1 MVNRVLTLY
10 SSDEVCTYG
19 LLRRFYA
26 NASSQLLTRVSS
38 LKRTKDARFGIHRS
52 QKACDKLRLMAI
64 TDSQTEHVSD
74 VEAALLDAELF
85 MKYQA
90 PDRAVKRLKTALEV
104 NSRSIKLRERLREIC
119 ISAKLVEEA
128 ARQCLALASLYI
140 ERDDFDTAQER
151 LLEAKQL
158 DQRINIAKGL
168 EAIRRARRPDL
179 KPTPAPEANF
189 ERKHFT
195 LAGDLS
201 AISVFDAIQVI
212 ENARLNGV
220 LTISGPNHE
229 GQVNFNEGRIVDAS
243 CDGDMADLGF
253 QKVVEITAGT
263 FEFQKTAEQFPIRIQ
278 AVSNTNL
285 ILDTLRMLDE
295 KKA

>member
-1 MVNRVLTLY
+1 
-10 SSDEVCTYG
+10 
-19 LLRRFYA
+19 
-26 NASSQLLTRVSS
+26 
-38 LKRTKDARFGIHRS
+38 
-52 QKACDKLRLMAI
+52 MAV
-64 TDSQTEHVSD
+64 TDSQSEHVSE
-74 VEAALLDAELF
+74 VESALLDAELF

-90 PDRAVKRLKTALEV
+90 PERAIKRLRTALEL

-119 ISAKLVEEA
+119 ASHKNVEEA

-140 ERDDFDTAQER
+140 EREDFDTAHDR

-158 DQRINIAKGL
+158 DARINIAGGL

-179 KPTPAPEANF
+179 KPVPAPEAQF

-201 AISVFDAIQVI
+201 AISVFDAVQVI

-220 LTISGPNHE
+220 LTLSGPKHE
-229 GQVNFNEGRIVDAS
+229 GQVMFNDGRIVDAS
-243 CDGDMADLGF
+243 CGGEIGNLGF
-253 QKVVEITAGT
+253 QKVVEISSGT
-263 FEFQKTAEQFPIRIQ
+263 FEFQKSDDQFAARIQ

-295 KKA
+295 KNQ

>member
-1 MVNRVLTLY
+1 
-10 SSDEVCTYG
+10 
-19 LLRRFYA
+19 
-26 NASSQLLTRVSS
+26 
-38 LKRTKDARFGIHRS
+38 
-52 QKACDKLRLMAI
+52 MAV
-64 TDSQTEHVSD
+64 TDSQTEHVSE

-90 PDRAVKRLKTALEV
+90 PERAIKRLRGALEI
-104 NSRSIKLRERLREIC
+104 NARSLKLRERLREVC
-119 ISAKLVEEA
+119 ASQKQTEEA

-140 ERDDFDTAQER
+140 EREDFDTAHDR

-158 DQRINIAKGL
+158 DDRINIAAGL

-179 KPTPAPEANF
+179 KPTPAAEATF

-201 AISVFDAIQVI
+201 AVSVFDAIQVI

-220 LTISGPNHE
+220 LTMTGANHE
-229 GQVNFNEGRIVDAS
+229 GQVKFNDGRIVDAS
-243 CDGDMADLGF
+243 CSGETGDKGF
-253 QKVVEITAGT
+253 QRVVEITSGT
-263 FEFQKTAEQFPIRIQ
+263 FEFQKTAEQFPVRIQ
-278 AVSNTNL
+278 ALSNTNL

-295 KKA
+295 QKA

>member
-1 MVNRVLTLY
+1 M
-10 SSDEVCTYG
+10 
-19 LLRRFYA
+19 
-26 NASSQLLTRVSS
+26 
-38 LKRTKDARFGIHRS
+38 
-52 QKACDKLRLMAI
+52 ACDKLRLVAV
-64 TDSQTEHVSD
+64 TDSQSEHVSEVD
-74 VEAALLDAELF
+74 SALLDAELF

-90 PDRAVKRLKTALEV
+90 PERAIKRLRTALEL

-119 ISAKLVEEA
+119 ASHKNVEEA

-140 ERDDFDTAQER
+140 EREDFDTAHDR

-158 DQRINIAKGL
+158 DTRINIAGGL

-179 KPTPAPEANF
+179 KPVPAPEAQF

-201 AISVFDAIQVI
+201 AISVFDAVQVI

-220 LTISGPNHE
+220 LTLSGPKHE
-229 GQVNFNEGRIVDAS
+229 GQVMFNDGRIVDAS
-243 CDGDMADLGF
+243 CGGEIGNLGF
-253 QKVVEITAGT
+253 QRVVEISSGT
-263 FEFQKTAEQFPIRIQ
+263 FEFQKSDDQFTTRIQ
-278 AVSNTNL
+278 ALSNTNL

-295 KKA
+295 KNQ

>member
-1 MVNRVLTLY
+1 MPIRFPTINACFFTKKDHRTHDFVSIGRKRLVVN
-10 SSDEVCTYG
+10 
-19 LLRRFYA
+19 F
-26 NASSQLLTRVSS
+26 
-38 LKRTKDARFGIHRS
+38 RS
-52 QKACDKLRLMAI
+52 MSI
-64 TDSQTEHVSD
+64 TDSQTEPVGE
-74 VEAALLDAELF
+74 VESALLDAELF
-85 MKYQA
+85 MKYQS
-90 PDRAVKRLKTALEV
+90 PDRAIKRLKSALEV

-119 ISAKLVEEA
+119 TSYKQVEEA
-128 ARQCLALASLYI
+128 SRQCLALASLYI
-140 ERDDFDTAQER
+140 EREDFDTAHDR

-179 KPTPAPEANF
+179 KPTPGPEANF

-201 AISVFDAIQVI
+201 AISVFDAIQVL

-220 LTISGPNHE
+220 LTIGSAKHE
-229 GQVNFNEGRIVDAS
+229 GKVNFNDGRIVDAS
-243 CDGDMADLGF
+243 CDGEIGDLAF

-263 FEFQKTAEQFPIRIQ
+263 FEFQKTDEQFPVRIQ
-278 AVSNTNL
+278 ALSNTNL

>member
-1 MVNRVLTLY
+1 MPV
-10 SSDEVCTYG
+10 
-19 LLRRFYA
+19 
-26 NASSQLLTRVSS
+26 
-38 LKRTKDARFGIHRS
+38 
-52 QKACDKLRLMAI
+52 
-64 TDSQTEHVSD
+64 TDSQTEHVSEI
-74 VEAALLDAELF
+74 EAALLDAELF
-85 MKYQA
+85 IKYQA
-90 PDRAVKRLKTALEV
+90 PERAIKRLRTALEM

-119 ISAKLVEEA
+119 VSNKQGEEA
-128 ARQCLALASLYI
+128 ARQCLSLASLYI

-158 DQRINIAKGL
+158 DERINIAGGL

-179 KPTPAPEANF
+179 KPTPAPEPPQF

-195 LAGDLS
+195 LAGDLT

-220 LTISGPNHE
+220 LTLTQPKRQGL
-229 GQVNFNEGRIVDAS
+229 VKFNDGRIVDAA
-243 CDGDMADLGF
+243 CEGDVGDMGF
-253 QKVVEITAGT
+253 QKVVEITNGT
-263 FEFQKTAEQFPIRIQ
+263 FEFQKTSEQFPIRIQ

-295 KKA
+295 RKQ

>member
-1 MVNRVLTLY
+1 
-10 SSDEVCTYG
+10 
-19 LLRRFYA
+19 
-26 NASSQLLTRVSS
+26 
-38 LKRTKDARFGIHRS
+38 
-52 QKACDKLRLMAI
+52 MAV
-64 TDSQTEHVSD
+64 TDSQTEHISE

-90 PDRAVKRLKTALEV
+90 PDRAIKRLRTALELS
-104 NSRSIKLRERLREIC
+104 SRSIKLRERLREIC
-119 ISAKLVEEA
+119 TSQKNVEEA

-140 ERDDFDTAQER
+140 EREDFDTAHDR

-158 DQRINIAKGL
+158 DERINIAKGL

-179 KPTPAPEANF
+179 KPTPGPEANF

-220 LTISGPNHE
+220 LTISGPSHE
-229 GQVNFNEGRIVDAS
+229 GQVDAT
-243 CDGDMADLGF
+243 CDGEIADLGF
-253 QKVVEITAGT
+253 QRVVEITNGT
-263 FEFQKTAEQFPIRIQ
+263 FEFQKTSEQFQTRIQ
-278 AVSNTNL
+278 ALSNTNL
-285 ILDTLRMLDE
+285 ILDTLRLLDE
-295 KKA
+295 KKSN